1 MTRHLAAAS
10 TSESQAQ
17 ASTATRS
24 PEPVSSRP
32 GEKAKRTSG
41 HRLGSPVRAVR
52 RVPLAGWTCA
62 LLATLSAA
70 CWSVVTPPFQAP
82 DEPSHFAYVQLLAET
97 GQLPSSEQSDYS
109 LREQAVLKGL
119 HQKEVEWHPEVET
132 ISSSS
137 ARQELQESLT
147 QPLSTVGPGG
157 AGVAASEPPLYYTLE
172 TIPYDLGAGGTLLDQ
187 LELMRLMSALM
198 AGVTALFTFM
208 FVRESLPRTPWAW
221 TVGGLAAALTPFLG
235 FTSGAVTPD
244 AGLCAVGAA
253 SFYCLARAFRRGLT
267 RRLAVATGLVI
278 AAGLLTKV
286 NYIGLLPGMLLG
298 LVLLGFRGTRGG
310 AHTRAPT
317 RSFDCVAI
325 AIALGPVC
333 AYAVLNLLGHH
344 HVLGVVSGAA
354 HDVGARGES
363 LFARI
368 SYIWQFYL
376 PRLPGMANYFP
387 GLSTTRDLWF
397 NRAVGLYG
405 WLDTPLPTWVDN
417 LALIPTGLI
426 AILSLR
432 ELTARWRA
440 LRERLPELLVYLT
453 MAVGLMTLVAVAS
466 RATRLV
472 EGAGW
477 AQPRYLLPLL
487 PLAAAVL
494 ALAARGAGRRWGP
507 ALGALLVVLFLAHD
521 IFSQLQVTARFYG

>member
-1 MTRHLAAAS
+1 MT
-10 TSESQAQ
+10 
-17 ASTATRS
+17 TRS
-24 PEPVSSRP
+24 LEGASSRQ
-32 GEKAKRTSG
+32 GEKSKGMSG
-41 HRLGSPVRAVR
+41 RRLGSPVRAVR

-70 CWSVVTPPFQAP
+70 CWSVITPPFQAP

-97 GQLPSSEQSDYS
+97 GQLPDSEKSDFS
-109 LREQAVLKGL
+109 LREQAVLKSL
-119 HQKEVEWHPEVET
+119 DHKQVEWHPEVET
-132 ISSSS
+132 ISSPA

-208 FVRESLPRTPWAW
+208 FVRESLPGTPWAW
-221 TVGGLAAALTPFLG
+221 TVGGLAAALTPLLG
-235 FTSGAVTPD
+235 FTSGVVTPD

-267 RRLAVATGLVI
+267 RRLAVAIGLVI
-278 AAGLLTKV
+278 AAGLLMKV
-286 NYIGLLPGMLLG
+286 NFIGLLPGMMLG
-298 LVLLGFRGTRGG
+298 LVLLGFRGARAG

-317 RSFDCVAI
+317 RAFDCVAI
-325 AIALGPVC
+325 AVAIALSPVC
-333 AYAVLNLLGHH
+333 AYVLLNLLGHH

-354 HDVGARGES
+354 HTVGARGES

-405 WLDTPLPTWVDN
+405 WLDTPLPTWVFN
-417 LALIPTGLI
+417 LALVPTGLI

-432 ELTARWRA
+432 ELTARWGA
-440 LRERLPELLVYLT
+440 LRERLPELLVYLA

-466 RATRLV
+466 RADRLV